1 MYDSFKFNINM
12 YYLYLCSH
20 CVTIYIFYF
29 AHNKRA
35 SSVCFIVLLAVTHA
49 GTERGTENK
58 LLVDDYNT

>member
-1 MYDSFKFNINM
+1 MYDFFKCNINM

-20 CVTIYIFYF
+20 CVTIYIFNF

-35 SSVCFIVLLAVTHA
+35 SSVCFIESLAVNPA

-58 LLVDDYNT
+58 LSADDYNT